1 LPRLEPHS
9 ADLFV
14 HGIGHFHP
22 ENCIDNAFLTSLH
35 IGTDDAWILE
45 RVGIRTRHTVLPL
58 DYIVRTKNEH
68 PSEAAHWS
76 VYTNAET
83 GALAARLAI
92 ERAGISADQIGLVI
106 AGGCSPQYS
115 IPAEACLVAAELGL
129 SVPAY
134 DVSSACSSFAV
145 QLHHLRMM
153 RPEALPDYVLVVN
166 VENTTRTVD
175 YRDRKTAVLWGD
187 GSAAVVVS
195 ARVPAPVRVRHS
207 VVHSD
212 PAGWNKVVIP
222 AGGHFT
228 QEGSAVQ
235 GFAIRK
241 SVATLNEVTAPLRGS
256 RDDLIFVGHQANL
269 LMLNAVCERGHI
281 DAAHHLFNVDAYG
294 NCGAA
299 GAPGVL
305 SQHWDALPA
314 RCEIALVVV
323 GSGLTWGGL
332 LIEVDRTV
340 PRGPSAF
347 AKGSAEAVRPAN
359 EVA

>member
-1 LPRLEPHS
+1 VQTGVSTLHRHEEFS

-14 HGIGHFHP
+14 HGLGHFHP
-22 ENCIDNAFLTSLH
+22 DNCIDNAFLTALH
-35 IGTDDAWILE
+35 IGTDEAWILE
-45 RVGIRTRHTVLPL
+45 RVGIRTRRTVLPL
-58 DYIVRTKNEH
+58 DYITRTRNEH

-76 VYTNAET
+76 LHTNAET
-83 GALAARLAI
+83 GALAARMAI
-92 ERAGISADQIGLVI
+92 ERAGIEPSQVGLVI

-115 IPAEACLVAAELGL
+115 IPAEACQVAAQLGL

-134 DVSSACSSFAV
+134 DLNSACSSFAV
-145 QLHHLRMM
+145 QLHHVRMM

-175 YRDRKTAVLWGD
+175 YRDRRTAVLWGD
-187 GSAAVVVS
+187 GSSAAVVS

-222 AGGHFT
+222 AGGHFL

-241 SVATLNEVTAPLRGS
+241 SVATFNELAPRV
-256 RDDLIFVGHQANL
+256 RRNRADLIFVGHQANL
-269 LMLNAVCERGHI
+269 LMLNAVCERIGI
-281 DAAHHLFNVDAYG
+281 DAAHHLFNVDAFG

-305 SQHWDALPA
+305 SQHWDTLPPNA
-314 RCEIALVVV
+314 EVVLVVV

-332 LIEVDRTV
+332 LFEVNR
-340 PRGPSAF
+340 
-347 AKGSAEAVRPAN
+347 N
-359 EVA
+359 EQGRS